1 LKAESKKECDEKTQ
15 LDIYID
21 QQVKKKPINYSYN
34 FAASKFTDN
43 TNNNNN
49 NKPFSSTNHFPRR
62 SDGEKLTK
70 K

>member
-21 QQVKKKPINYSYN
+21 QQEKKKLINYSYN

-43 TNNNNN
+43 TNNN